1 MGPGLTLDTG
11 ALVALERAAVR
22 GVQSVAASVLAR
34 AIGRRVRVT
43 VPSAVVVEWWRE
55 QRGPAATIL
64 RGLDVEPLS
73 HELARV
79 AGAALAK
86 CGEGPSAVDAV
97 VVASAAQRGDIVY
110 TSDVDDLER
119 VRDAAFPGVRIL
131 RI

>member
-11 ALVALERAAVR
+11 ALVALEKAAAR
-22 GVQSVAASVLAR
+22 GVPSVAAGIVAR
-34 AIGRRVRVT
+34 AISRRVRVT
-43 VPSAVVVEWWRE
+43 VPSAVVVEWWRD

-64 RGLDVEPLS
+64 RGIDVEPLS
-73 HELARV
+73 HDLARI

-86 CGEGPSAVDAV
+86 CGEGPSPVDAV

-110 TSDVDDLER
+110 TSDLDDLER
-119 VRDAAFPGVRIL
+119 VRNAAFPAVRIL

>member
-11 ALVALERAAVR
+11 ALVALEKAAAR
-22 GVQSVAASVLAR
+22 GVQSVAAGILAR
-34 AIGRRVRVT
+34 AISRRVRVT

-64 RGLDVEPLS
+64 RGFDVEPLS
-73 HELARV
+73 HDLACL

-86 CGEGPSAVDAV
+86 CGDGPSPVDAV
-97 VVASAAQRGDIVY
+97 VVASAAQRGDLVY
-110 TSDVDDLER
+110 TSDVDDLTR
-119 VRDAAFPGVRIL
+119 VRDAAFPDVRIL

>member
-11 ALVALERAAVR
+11 ALIAIEEATVKRVRSRLYLVLEAALR
-22 GVQSVAASVLAR
+22 
-34 AIGRRVRVT
+34 GRRRVT

-64 RGLDVEPLS
+64 RGLTVEPLS
-73 HELARV
+73 HELARI

-86 CGEGPSAVDAV
+86 CADGPSAIDAV